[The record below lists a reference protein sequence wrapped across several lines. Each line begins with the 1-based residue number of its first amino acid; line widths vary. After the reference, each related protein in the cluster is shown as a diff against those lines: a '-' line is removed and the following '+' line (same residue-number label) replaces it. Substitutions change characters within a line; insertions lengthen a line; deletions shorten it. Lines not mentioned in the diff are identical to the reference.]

1 MSEDKF
7 FQMVQG
13 KLENFSPEVP
23 QAAYAGMRRKYAVSK
38 FMSWNAGRLNV
49 WYALLL
55 VGVASAGTIMLNTT
69 STEVAIQSS
78 ITPIEVN
85 VQESLQQANASTEGN
100 CIVMVAAKENCSAK
114 SCKAKNNNQVEVPL
128 LEMTTVQ
135 ENIGDQIITENFSTN
150 PVTENTEA
158 VETQKIEEIVK
169 VKEQPAKPKTLMTI
183 PVYEKRDK

>member
-55 VGVASAGTIMLNTT
+55 VGVASATVFTLSTGETQLAKQGVNMPVELTKMSAPTTAAVVNVNSSSCLSDSNTSCNSKKVYSGKNTQSPDVVPYCIIPESELTLMDKQDEIKNESTI
-69 STEVAIQSS
+69 E
-78 ITPIEVN
+78 TPI
-85 VQESLQQANASTEGN
+85 
-100 CIVMVAAKENCSAK
+100 
-114 SCKAKNNNQVEVPL
+114 
-128 LEMTTVQ
+128 
-135 ENIGDQIITENFSTN
+135 
-150 PVTENTEA
+150 
-158 VETQKIEEIVK
+158 IEEIVK
-169 VKEQPAKPKTLMTI
+169 VKEQPAKPKTSLTI
-183 PVYEKRDK
+183 PVYEKKDK

>member
-55 VGVASAGTIMLNTT
+55 VGMTSATVLVLNSNTTESATQAITSPLETSRLIVAPTQLVSVEQPTCSNTACVKVAQGSKVKMTQGNGNDFVAIPAIEVPMINDINPTPFVAVGTI
-69 STEVAIQSS
+69 
-78 ITPIEVN
+78 
-85 VQESLQQANASTEGN
+85 
-100 CIVMVAAKENCSAK
+100 
-114 SCKAKNNNQVEVPL
+114 
-128 LEMTTVQ
+128 
-135 ENIGDQIITENFSTN
+135 ENIQNHDT
-150 PVTENTEA
+150 PKV
-158 VETQKIEEIVK
+158 EEIVK
-169 VKEQPAKPKTLMTI
+169 AKEEPVKKKTVLTV
-183 PVYEKRDK
+183 PVYENKDK

>member
-55 VGVASAGTIMLNTT
+55 VGMTSAAVLVLNSNTT
-69 STEVAIQSS
+69 ESATQAVTSPVETSKLIVAPTQLVSAEQPTCNNTVCVKVAQSTKVKMTKGNGNDFVA
-78 ITPIEVN
+78 TPTIEVP
-85 VQESLQQANASTEGN
+85 
-100 CIVMVAAKENCSAK
+100 
-114 SCKAKNNNQVEVPL
+114 EVKINPTPFVS
-128 LEMTTVQ
+128 ERPEV
-135 ENIGDQIITENFSTN
+135 NIQNHDT
-150 PVTENTEA
+150 PKV
-158 VETQKIEEIVK
+158 EEIVK
-169 VKEQPAKPKTLMTI
+169 AKEEPVKRKTVLTV
-183 PVYEKRDK
+183 PVYENKDK

>member
-55 VGVASAGTIMLNTT
+55 VGMTSAAVVVLNSNTT
-69 STEVAIQSS
+69 EAATQAVTTPLETSKLIVSPTQLVSVEQPTCNNTKCAQVAQTKKVNKVNGNGKDFVV
-78 ITPIEVN
+78 TPTFELPELQVNPTPLVENNPEVN
-85 VQESLQQANASTEGN
+85 IQNH
-100 CIVMVAAKENCSAK
+100 
-114 SCKAKNNNQVEVPL
+114 
-128 LEMTTVQ
+128 
-135 ENIGDQIITENFSTN
+135 
-150 PVTENTEA
+150 
-158 VETQKIEEIVK
+158 ETPKVEEIVK
-169 VKEQPAKPKTLMTI
+169 AKEEPVKRKTVLTV
-183 PVYEKRDK
+183 PVYENKDK

>member
-55 VGVASAGTIMLNTT
+55 VGMTSAAVVVLNSNTTESATQAVTSPVQTSKLIVSPTPLVSAELPACANTECVQIAQTKKVYKSKDNGNEFVVTPTIQVPASNDINPTPFVAEGTI
-69 STEVAIQSS
+69 
-78 ITPIEVN
+78 
-85 VQESLQQANASTEGN
+85 
-100 CIVMVAAKENCSAK
+100 
-114 SCKAKNNNQVEVPL
+114 
-128 LEMTTVQ
+128 
-135 ENIGDQIITENFSTN
+135 ENIQNHDT
-150 PVTENTEA
+150 PKV
-158 VETQKIEEIVK
+158 EEIVK
-169 VKEQPAKPKTLMTI
+169 AKEEPVKRKTVLTV
-183 PVYEKRDK
+183 PVYENKDK

>member
-55 VGVASAGTIMLNTT
+55 VGVASATVFTL
-69 STEVAIQSS
+69 STEETQVATQGVKMPIELSRMASPVNQEVMIVSQTPCSAAKDHNCNTSS
-78 ITPIEVN
+78 SYSDNDTQNPNVVVNCVIPELELTPTVESKDIKQESTTETPI
-85 VQESLQQANASTEGN
+85 
-100 CIVMVAAKENCSAK
+100 
-114 SCKAKNNNQVEVPL
+114 
-128 LEMTTVQ
+128 
-135 ENIGDQIITENFSTN
+135 
-150 PVTENTEA
+150 
-158 VETQKIEEIVK
+158 IEEIVK
-169 VKEQPAKPKTLMTI
+169 VKEQPVKPKTSLTI
-183 PVYEKRDK
+183 PVYEKKDK

>member
-55 VGVASAGTIMLNTT
+55 VGMTSAAVVVLNSNTT
-69 STEVAIQSS
+69 ESATQAVTSPVETSKLIVEPTQLVSAEQPTCSNTTCVKVAQSAKVKMAKGNGNDFVAIP
-78 ITPIEVN
+78 TIEVPVIN
-85 VQESLQQANASTEGN
+85 DINPTPFVSESP
-100 CIVMVAAKENCSAK
+100 
-114 SCKAKNNNQVEVPL
+114 EV
-128 LEMTTVQ
+128 
-135 ENIGDQIITENFSTN
+135 NIQNHDT
-150 PVTENTEA
+150 PKV
-158 VETQKIEEIVK
+158 EEIVK
-169 VKEQPAKPKTLMTI
+169 AKEEPVKPKTILTI
-183 PVYEKRDK
+183 SVYENKDK

>member
-55 VGVASAGTIMLNTT
+55 VGMTSAAVVVLNSSTTESATQALTSPVQTSKLTVSPTALVSAELPACNNTKCVQVAQTNKVNKSKGNLNNVVATPTIVVPEVNIINTT
-69 STEVAIQSS
+69 PFV
-78 ITPIEVN
+78 V
-85 VQESLQQANASTEGN
+85 ESP
-100 CIVMVAAKENCSAK
+100 V
-114 SCKAKNNNQVEVPL
+114 
-128 LEMTTVQ
+128 
-135 ENIGDQIITENFSTN
+135 ENILNHDT
-150 PVTENTEA
+150 PKV
-158 VETQKIEEIVK
+158 EEIVK
-169 VKEQPAKPKTLMTI
+169 AKEEPVKPKTVLTI
-183 PVYEKRDK
+183 PVYEAKDK

>member
-55 VGVASAGTIMLNTT
+55 VGVASATVFSLSTGSTQVAKQGVISPIELTKITAPEATAAVSSNPTSFLNESNT
-69 STEVAIQSS
+69 SCKSKKVYSKSDTQVANVFPNCIIPESELTLMDEQKEIKSENTNE
-78 ITPIEVN
+78 TPI
-85 VQESLQQANASTEGN
+85 
-100 CIVMVAAKENCSAK
+100 
-114 SCKAKNNNQVEVPL
+114 
-128 LEMTTVQ
+128 
-135 ENIGDQIITENFSTN
+135 
-150 PVTENTEA
+150 
-158 VETQKIEEIVK
+158 IEEIVK
-169 VKEQPAKPKTLMTI
+169 VKELPVKPKTSLTI
-183 PVYEKRDK
+183 PVYEKKDK